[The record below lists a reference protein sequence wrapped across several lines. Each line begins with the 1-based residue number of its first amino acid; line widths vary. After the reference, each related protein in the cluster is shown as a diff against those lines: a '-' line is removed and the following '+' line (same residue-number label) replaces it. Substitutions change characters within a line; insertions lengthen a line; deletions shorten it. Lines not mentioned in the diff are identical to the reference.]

1 MVMTKEM
8 ITIHKATAAD
18 AIVLAE
24 LGACTIR
31 QTYGEAFSSE
41 DIDRHIEE
49 NFSVTHLNA
58 ELANPETLYLLATV
72 NQQPC
77 GYAKLRPT
85 STPCAITG
93 PRPIE
98 LVRLYLDSEWI
109 GQGIGAKLMQTA
121 LEFAVNNG
129 FGTSWLRVLEGNSRA
144 IAFYRRWGFV
154 EVGSEL
160 YPAGEISVPVLL
172 MAIHLSQFLSNR

>member
-1 MVMTKEM
+1 MVMIKEA

-18 AIVLAE
+18 ATVLAK

-31 QTYGEAFSSE
+31 QTYGATFSSE

-58 ELANPETLYLLATV
+58 ELANPEVLYLLATV

-85 STPCAITG
+85 STPSTITG
-93 PRPIE
+93 PQPIE

-129 FGTSWLRVLEGNSRA
+129 SETCWLRVLQGNTRA

-160 YPAGEISVPVLL
+160 YPAGEIFIPVLV
-172 MAIHLSQFLSNR
+172 MTIHLSQFLSNR